1 MGVTRRG
8 GVDHVSKIPKY
19 QQEDVTDASSLTHC
33 SKSSFFVQKFNFDFP
48 KKLLIFL
55 GEKLVKML
63 WLSTVKLLT
72 TLISREKLSRKFCVK
87 NLWKYCGFGLFSCW
101 QFWLHEKNYKKKF
114 GWKTREIEFLDKNL
128 TFQIVCLGNFRSKSV
143 FGALKLTYLIY
154 FRI

>member
-1 MGVTRRG
+1 MTLLIMELLFKKNLQRKKSASLFFKFIFKALRIIFENLGVTRRG

-72 TLISREKLSRKFCVK
+72 TLISREKLSRKFCLK
-87 NLWKYCGFGLFSCW
+87 NSWKILW
-101 QFWLHEKNYKKKF
+101 FW
-114 GWKTREIEFLDKNL
+114 
-128 TFQIVCLGNFRSKSV
+128 TF
-143 FGALKLTYLIY
+143 
-154 FRI
+154 